1 MSASMRGLRSRLVS
15 GVRTR
20 PARSGSGSG
29 SGGASSGVDLAAATA
44 LVTGATGGLGRAIA
58 QALADRGARLVLSGR
73 RATELGS
80 VASLLGAQTI
90 LADLAVA
97 EDVSRL
103 CEEAVA
109 AGVDVL
115 VANAALPAS
124 GRLTELSEAEIDR
137 MLDVNLRVPI
147 MLAHALGPAMSARG
161 RGHLVF
167 VSSLSGRAASPASS
181 MYSATKFGLRGF
193 ALALRQDLQPRGV
206 GVSLVSPGFIRDAGM
221 YAEAGVRLPPGTGT
235 KAPADVG
242 AAVIRAI
249 ETGRAELDVA
259 SMPLRLGATIASV
272 APQLA
277 ASASRLAGADRISTE
292 FAERQRDKR

>member
-1 MSASMRGLRSRLVS
+1 MSASMRGLRSRLAG
-15 GVRTR
+15 GVRAR
-20 PARSGSGSG
+20 PERAGP
-29 SGGASSGVDLAAATA
+29 GGASAPLDLAGATA

-58 QALADRGARLVLSGR
+58 RALADRGARLVLSGR

-80 VASLLGAQTI
+80 IASSLGAPTI

-97 EDVSRL
+97 EDVARL

-109 AGVDVL
+109 AEVDVL

-124 GRLTELSEAEIDR
+124 GKLTELDQGEIDR
-137 MLDVNLRVPI
+137 MLDVNLRAPI
-147 MLAHALGPAMSARG
+147 MLTRALVPSMSARG

-193 ALALRQDLQPRGV
+193 ALALRQDLRGAGV

-221 YAEAGVRLPPGTGT
+221 YAEAGVRLPPGIGT
-235 KAPADVG
+235 KTPADVG

-259 SMPLRLGATIASV
+259 PMPLRLGATVASV
-272 APQLA
+272 APELA
-277 ASASRLAGADRISTE
+277 AAASRLAGADRISAE
-292 FAERQRDKR
+292 FAERQRHKR